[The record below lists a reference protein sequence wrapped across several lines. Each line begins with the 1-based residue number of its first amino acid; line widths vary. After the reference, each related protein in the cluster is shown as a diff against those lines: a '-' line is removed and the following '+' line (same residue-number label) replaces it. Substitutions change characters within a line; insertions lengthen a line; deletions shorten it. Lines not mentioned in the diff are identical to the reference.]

1 MTRLLH
7 RIGWIGLTLVGAL
20 MVSAVASDLAADHK
34 TGIPS
39 DHAGT
44 FAKLAGQPFASVVSS
59 SPGVA
64 RYVTTLEV
72 GYALHELTFAALFLV
87 LVLGPL
93 RRGRAWAWWACWA
106 VMIANIGYTATFGV
120 HDSTILA
127 RSVAA
132 DVAVPV
138 FLLLCA
144 PRVLGRRRSLAGP
157 GPEAHVAVG

>member
-20 MVSAVASDLAADHK
+20 MVFAVASDLAADYK

-44 FAKLAGQPFASVVSS
+44 FSKLAGQPFAAV

-64 RYVTTLEV
+64 RYVTNLEV
-72 GYALHELTFAALFLV
+72 GYALHELTFALLFLV
-87 LVLGPL
+87 LVLIPL

-120 HDSTILA
+120 HDSTILT
-127 RSVAA
+127 RSLIA
-132 DVAVPV
+132 DIAVPV

-144 PRVLGRRRSLAGP
+144 PTALRRGRMAGP
-157 GPEAHVAVG
+157 AAESHVAIG